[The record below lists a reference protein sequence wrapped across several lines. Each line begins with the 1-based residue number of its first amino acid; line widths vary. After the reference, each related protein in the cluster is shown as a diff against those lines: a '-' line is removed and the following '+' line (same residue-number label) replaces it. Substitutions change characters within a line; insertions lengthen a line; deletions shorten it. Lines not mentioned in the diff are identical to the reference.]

1 MGFMTMGL
9 ENGLTILL
17 AIIAF
22 VIVLMA
28 QVSVNGAFNKYKKVS
43 TKKGLTGFETARQI
57 LDRNGLNNIHIV
69 EVRGNLTD
77 HYDPQRKVVRL
88 SHEIFHG
95 NSVAS
100 ISIAAHEVGHALQ
113 DKNNYIFLKIRAFL
127 VPVVNLISY
136 LGYFSL
142 FISILGGLTSYLMMS
157 ILIISATIVFQLIT
171 LPVEFDASKRAKV
184 ELVNLG
190 IIDKPETKG
199 VEKMLTAAALTYVA
213 GLVSS
218 ILNLLRLIIMT
229 RDSD

>member
-57 LDRNGLNNIHIV
+57 LDKNGLNNIHIV

-77 HYDPQRKVVRL
+77 HYDPRRKVVRL

>member
-77 HYDPQRKVVRL
+77 HYDPRRKVVRL

>member
-28 QVSVNGAFNKYKKVS
+28 QVSVNGAFNKYKKVA

-57 LDRNGLNNIHIV
+57 LDKNGLNNIHIV

-77 HYDPQRKVVRL
+77 HYDPRRKVVRL

>member
-28 QVSVNGAFNKYKKVS
+28 QVSVNGAFNKYKKVA

-77 HYDPQRKVVRL
+77 HYDPRRKVVRL

>member
-77 HYDPQRKVVRL
+77 HYDPRRKVVRL

-142 FISILGGLTSYLMMS
+142 FISILGGLTSYLMIS